1 MIAST
6 KQYSKC
12 QYTLLVNRLSKYQRD
27 CYALHYE
34 KSIVWYFDFYPII
47 LKEDGVYGS
56 CLSLF
61 HFAAN
66 NIINTVLNHL
76 KLTLETNVENHVC
89 MYVILNMLR
98 GNLLVVLSETIA
110 EPKTFTKEE
119 NNLNLKSVINLFSV
133 ILLCILKSFMR
144 VFITYSVRLIA
155 L

>member
-1 MIAST
+1 
-6 KQYSKC
+6 
-12 QYTLLVNRLSKYQRD
+12 
-27 CYALHYE
+27 
-34 KSIVWYFDFYPII
+34 
-47 LKEDGVYGS
+47 
-56 CLSLF
+56 
-61 HFAAN
+61 
-66 NIINTVLNHL
+66 
-76 KLTLETNVENHVC
+76 